1 MNNQITECEIIVSRA
16 IGILSNMEL
25 PNNASI
31 IFDIDDTLIM
41 NNGKCITPVVM
52 LYNFSKML
60 GIIPVII
67 TARPN
72 NVLTNIYTMKQL
84 SDCGI
89 TGYNSLY
96 LRPEGQEDV
105 YEYKLSA
112 RKNVKERGME
122 TVMSVGDMLWDIG
135 PYGGVGIIIP
145 FIGHS

>member
-1 MNNQITECEIIVSRA
+1 MYNQITECEIIVSRA

-31 IFDIDDTLIM
+31 IFDIDDTLIT
-41 NNGKCITPVVM
+41 NDGKCIAPVVM

-96 LRPEGQEDV
+96 LRPEGQDDV

-135 PYGGVGIIIP
+135 LYGGVGVIIP
-145 FIGHS
+145 FTGRS